1 MQKIIEQDNLRK
13 EQERIRE
20 IEEAKA
26 KQAAEN
32 KRKNEAEEKNREPIK
47 KCNNI
52 LDKLELQSDLKEINS
67 EFLDNRGIIQ
77 KTEGKS
83 SYFTSHAH
91 SARGTSDSD
100 YDYTYERK
108 HPYSFAKITLDFK
121 NENKISAIVENEE
134 EKLSL
139 ILLLDNGN
147 FKSDRRVIPNI
158 DSLDLNSSDNYQE
171 KAKNALAELCII
183 AEKDNFFGPLIRN
196 QPQRIDPPQIIDP
209 PQRKN
214 LFDIFKRKN

>member
-1 MQKIIEQDNLRK
+1 MKERMQKIIEQDNLRK
-13 EQERIRE
+13 EQERIKG
-20 IEEAKA
+20 IEEARA

-32 KRKNEAEEKNREPIK
+32 KRKNEAEEKDRESIK

-52 LDKLELQSDLKEINS
+52 LDKLELQSDLEEINS
-67 EFLDNRGIIQ
+67 EFLDNRGIFQ

-83 SYFTSHAH
+83 SYFTSHTH
-91 SARGTSDSD
+91 SARSDGDND
-100 YDYTYERK
+100 YDYTRE
-108 HPYSFAKITLDFK
+108 HSYSFAKITLDFK

-147 FKSDRRVIPNI
+147 FKSDSRVIPDI

-171 KAKNALAELCII
+171 KAKNALAELCIN
-183 AEKDNFFGPLIRN
+183 AEKNNFFNPLIEN
-196 QPQRIDPPQIIDP
+196 QPQRIDP

-214 LFDIFKRKN
+214 LFDIFKRKS